1 MASNGETYM
10 KKIILEFQNVHFSY
24 NKNSTRKSI
33 LNGQRARNSK
43 KKIINNLSFKLET
56 GEILGLLGMNGSG
69 KSTLL
74 KIAAGILYPDE
85 GVVQA
90 TKSISPMI
98 ELGAGFNHEFSAIEN
113 IELYGVL
120 MGNPLKDV
128 LNSSEEILEWAG
140 LLDRKSDP
148 IKTFST
154 GMLGKLA
161 FSTATNFKSELILID
176 ETLSV
181 GDESFRDKS
190 LERLHMIMDS
200 GSAVVM
206 ASHDLSSIRKFSDK
220 VLVLDSGQAR
230 FLGDPEEAIAK
241 YLEMIS

>member
-1 MASNGETYM
+1 M
-10 KKIILEFQNVHFSY
+10 KNIKLEFQNVYFSY
-24 NKNSTRKSI
+24 DKNSTKKSI
-33 LNGQRARNSK
+33 LNGYRARNPK
-43 KKIINNLSFKLET
+43 KMIINGLSFQLEA
-56 GEILGLLGMNGSG
+56 GEILGLLGRNGSG

-85 GVVQA
+85 GIVNA

-98 ELGAGFNHEFSAIEN
+98 ELGAGFNHEFSAAEN

-120 MGNPLKDV
+120 MGNPLTDV
-128 LNSSEEILEWAG
+128 KAHSEEILEWAG
-140 LLDRKSDP
+140 LLDRDTDP

-161 FSTATNFKSELILID
+161 FSTATNFTSELILID

-181 GDESFRDKS
+181 GDESFKEKS
-190 LERLHMIMDS
+190 LDRLHRVMDS

-220 VLVLDSGQAR
+220 VLVLESGNAVY
-230 FLGDPEEAIAK
+230 FGDPEEAITK
-241 YLEMIS
+241 YLEIM